1 MDGDRLSVVEG
12 ISYVAATGFLPS
24 AVKSG
29 SDLSVDNL
37 DVEGFLDDDAL
48 KAADLTA
55 GLFDGARIEVFL
67 VNWADLGQGKLI
79 LRKGWLGEIKRA
91 DQRFSAEIR
100 GLANLLQQTHGKL
113 YSRLCRVD
121 LGASECTVN
130 LAPLTDDVTVD
141 QVVAAD
147 QIVITTGRPSGFFTF
162 GKATFLTGANA
173 GALNE
178 VLLHDQQTIRL
189 FVPMSRPIGVG
200 DTVRLVAGCDKTTE
214 TCHAKFDNILNFRGE
229 PHIPANDKVFSYP
242 VR

>member
-1 MDGDRLSVVEG
+1 M
-12 ISYVAATGFLPS
+12 AATGFLPS

-91 DQRFSAEIR
+91 DQRFSAKIR